1 MKQMTF
7 VVPFYEVKIM
17 LYQVESPKDAP
28 MISKV
33 LKRLNADKEASE
45 DIISGI
51 ERGAI
56 NGGET
61 FRDFRRKLMV
71 IIFYEWGSE
80 DKKTEVFAHEKR
92 HVEDR
97 IMEFHGVHDIESAGM
112 LAGWLAVKFRK
123 FENL

>member
-1 MKQMTF
+1 MTF
-7 VVPFYEVKIM
+7 KVPFYDIKVM
-17 LYQVESPKDAP
+17 LYQVEGKEDAP
-28 MISKV
+28 KIANV
-33 LKRLNADKEASE
+33 LRRLKCEREVYD

-51 ERGAI
+51 ESGAI

-61 FRDFRRKLMV
+61 FRDFRQKLMV

-80 DKKTEVFAHEKR
+80 EKKTEIFAHEKR